1 MNYIY
6 DSTGLAFAVVDLLDN
21 TNYSISTGRYIYYV
35 TRNAQGDVTAL
46 TDITNGYMGD
56 KLRYSYSA
64 YGMKVTGGSGDICK
78 LASVCSIQYKGYSYD
93 SDLGMYYLGARWY
106 DPETARFLNGD
117 SYVSTGQ
124 DLTGYNMFAYCGNN
138 PINRADPDGEF
149 WGIVIGITL
158 AVGLVASL
166 SGCSAKPE
174 PYRSADDAARAFS
187 EQVYSSSS
195 YIRHEYSTEIYSRDI
210 NGETTYNY
218 NPPRAG
224 KPHSASVGNSTPK
237 GTKSVAYAH
246 THPNS
251 NVFSEADIRAARNL
265 KIDAYVVGPNLE
277 LQRYSLSSASI
288 TNLGVISPIAL
299 TDAQRSSLVAEFQVL
314 WDAHVAEGCDFN
326 CGNMTWPTP

>member
-1 MNYIY
+1 
-6 DSTGLAFAVVDLLDN
+6 
-21 TNYSISTGRYIYYV
+21 
-35 TRNAQGDVTAL
+35 
-46 TDITNGYMGD
+46 
-56 KLRYSYSA
+56 
-64 YGMKVTGGSGDICK
+64 
-78 LASVCSIQYKGYSYD
+78 
-93 SDLGMYYLGARWY
+93 MYYLGARWY
-106 DPETARFLNGD
+106 DPEIARFLNGD
-117 SYVSTGQ
+117 SYISTGQ

-299 TDAQRSSLVAEFQVL
+299 TDA
-314 WDAHVAEGCDFN
+314 
-326 CGNMTWPTP
+326 